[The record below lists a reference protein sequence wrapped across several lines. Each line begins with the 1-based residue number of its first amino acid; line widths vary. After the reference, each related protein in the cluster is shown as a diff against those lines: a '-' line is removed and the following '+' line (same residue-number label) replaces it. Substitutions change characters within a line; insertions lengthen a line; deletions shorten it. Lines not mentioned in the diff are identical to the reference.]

1 MSEEGLPSPKKQKLK
16 RQILNFCIDDVIKN
30 YVIVGV
36 LFGCGQ
42 GVVFVPEIDSG
53 KLASMNLQE
62 NDVIRECRKFL
73 CDAKTECSYLKEAGY
88 LKMPP
93 ESTYGNKRFVV
104 PFHDLINCYKTS
116 RSDCTVKSVYLKK
129 GGTPR
134 YTREVCYVI
143 MVIMEEDNQD
153 GYFSTLPS
161 MFEEPCF
168 EHNGCIDREGK
179 IVSNKT
185 HYFKIKH
192 PFSSW
197 DCWESL
203 AFAFVFLIQD
213 QLPLQCP
220 KQFCEEVEVNHVRC
234 TSTQPHPQTKKWV
247 CPNLIQ

>member
-1 MSEEGLPSPKKQKLK
+1 
-16 RQILNFCIDDVIKN
+16 
-30 YVIVGV
+30 
-36 LFGCGQ
+36 
-42 GVVFVPEIDSG
+42 
-53 KLASMNLQE
+53 
-62 NDVIRECRKFL
+62 
-73 CDAKTECSYLKEAGY
+73 
-88 LKMPP
+88 MPP
-93 ESTYGNKRFVV
+93 ESTYGNKGFVV

-116 RSDCTVKSVYLKK
+116 RSDCTVKSVYHKK
-129 GGTPR
+129 GGTLR
-134 YTREVCYVI
+134 YTSEVCYVI

-179 IVSNKT
+179 IVNNET
-185 HYFKIKH
+185 PYFRIKH

-220 KQFCEEVEVNHVRC
+220 KQFCEEVEVNHVRRC
-234 TSTQPHPQTKKWV
+234 TSTQPHPRTKEWV
-247 CPNLIQ
+247 CPNLIQQIFKPFLLFEYHNYFFKINYIIKKYIYIFFFLKMVTKIWVQLSFISSFFL